1 MSQYARHPVET
12 LLDGHA
18 DLQEA
23 LTKGAS
29 AADALL
35 LESGKGGSWSNA
47 YEQFRGLAI
56 AVLDHLDREEASV
69 FPLLR
74 ATEPKPGTVASLERD
89 HRTLRALASEVGW
102 LNPQAS
108 GSAQRLAMLLHEFV
122 ELFHE
127 HTAREETVVCAMRN
141 SRGPRAA

>member
-35 LESGKGGSWSNA
+35 LESGKGGSWSSTA
-47 YEQFRGLAI
+47 SPIAGRGRSC
-56 AVLDHLDREEASV
+56 DGR
-69 FPLLR
+69 
-74 ATEPKPGTVASLERD
+74 
-89 HRTLRALASEVGW
+89 
-102 LNPQAS
+102 
-108 GSAQRLAMLLHEFV
+108 
-122 ELFHE
+122 
-127 HTAREETVVCAMRN
+127 
-141 SRGPRAA
+141 